1 MKTISIVVPC
11 YNEEENVQAMADA
24 LRETFKKEL
33 PAYRYEILFIDNDS
47 KDRTRDIIRKLCAE
61 DKGIKGIFNAK
72 NFGQF
77 NSPYYAM
84 LQTTGDA
91 TVLMAADFQDP
102 VEMIPK
108 YVKEWE
114 NGYKIVIGIKKS
126 SQENKIMYWLRGCY
140 YKLIKKLSD
149 VEQIEQFTGFGLYD
163 KKFINVMRELDDPTP
178 FLRGIVAELGFKRKE
193 IPYEQPKRRAGK
205 TSNNFY
211 RLYDAAML
219 SITSYTKVG
228 LRLATFIGM
237 TVGCISLI
245 VAVIYLILKLMFWD
259 NFPAG
264 MAPLLIVTCLLGS
277 MQLFFI
283 GMIGEYIMSINDRV
297 KKRPLVVEDERL
309 NFAEPSDDAKDAEK
323 IAKVDGADKTANA
336 KNAVNANKTANAV
349 KKDE

>member
-1 MKTISIVVPC
+1 MKKISVLIPC
-11 YNEEENVQAMADA
+11 YNEVENAGPISKAVTDI
-24 LRETFKKEL
+24 LEKEL
-33 PAYRYEILFIDNDS
+33 PQYDYELAFIDNDS
-47 KDRTRDIIRKLCAE
+47 TDGTRDVIRGLCKE
-61 DKGIKGIFNAK
+61 NPRIKAIFNAR

-77 NSPYYAM
+77 NSPYYGM
-84 LQTTGDA
+84 LQVTGDC
-91 TVLMAADFQDP
+91 VIEMVADFQDP
-102 VEMIPK
+102 VEMIPR

-126 SQENKIMYWLRGCY
+126 SQENKLMYWLRGCY

-163 KKFINVMRELDDPTP
+163 KKFINVMRELNDPTP

-237 TVGCISLI
+237 TVGCISLV
-245 VAVIYLILKLMFWD
+245 VAIIYLILKLLFWD

-277 MQLFFI
+277 IQLFFI
-283 GMIGEYIMSINDRV
+283 GLIGEYIMSINDRV

-309 NFAEPSDDAKDAEK
+309 NFSDEKEKENEADDKEAEDGCKNQKAE
-323 IAKVDGADKTANA
+323 
-336 KNAVNANKTANAV
+336 
-349 KKDE
+349 